1 MVRYVLDAVAE
12 LDAAR
17 VVVVVGRDGERISK
31 ELRDVTPVT
40 DIVEQ
45 VSRRGTGDAVLA
57 GSGILVDDDLT
68 AEGAEGD
75 VLVVP
80 ADVPLVR
87 GDTLAELH
95 RAHVA
100 SGAAA
105 SVLTGTGIGRA
116 ELSRLV
122 RSDKDGSV
130 SRVVAA
136 RDLVHDLLD
145 GLDVLEEWAT
155 GIWCVRRSLLAPA
168 LRRLDPDPE
177 TGESA
182 LAGIAEVL
190 SATGNR
196 VEAKVDPRAGDL
208 IGVNDRHDLASAERE
223 LRDRINAGWLGRGVT
238 MVDPFRTYVD
248 ATVTLAPDVTLFPG
262 VILQGTTTVGE
273 GAEIGPGC
281 HLIDTRVG
289 ERCRLEHVTAELAAV
304 GDDARVGPYAV
315 LAPGAEVAAAT
326 VTGAFYTAGADGP

>member
-1 MVRYVLDAVAE
+1 MARYVLDAVEDLAP
-12 LDAAR
+12 AR
-17 VVVVVGRDGERISK
+17 VVVVVGRDGERITK
-31 ELRDVTPVT
+31 ELGDTKPVT

-57 GSGILVDDDLT
+57 GLGPLVDHDLT
-68 AEGAEGD
+68 VEGGDGD

-105 SVLTGTGIGRA
+105 TVLAGVDVARPD
-116 ELSRLV
+116 LSRLV
-122 RSDKDGSV
+122 RGDRDGSV
-130 SRVVAA
+130 IRVVST
-136 RDLVHDLLD
+136 RDLVGHEHAI
-145 GLDVLEEWAT
+145 EECAT

-177 TGESA
+177 TGEIA

-196 VEAKVDPRAGDL
+196 VEARIDPQAQEAV
-208 IGVNDRHDLASAERE
+208 GVNDRLDLATAERT
-223 LRDRINAGWLGRGVT
+223 LRQRINSAWLGRGVT

-273 GAEIGPGC
+273 GTEIGPGC

-289 ERCRLEHVTAELAAV
+289 PRCRLEHVTAELATV